1 MTRTDYYRD
10 PDAPEANSLV
20 PGASAI
26 VADEKGNL
34 LLHRRS
40 DNERWALPGG
50 TMDIGETIAQCA
62 EREVKEETGLT
73 VEAYRIVGIYSDPD
87 HVFAY
92 SDGEV
97 RQEFSICFACRILGG
112 EVARSDESLEVKFW
126 PVEELDTLNMH
137 PSIRLRISHYLSGKS
152 EAFIA

>member
-1 MTRTDYYRD
+1 MTRTDYYHD
-10 PDAPEANSLV
+10 QNAPQANSLV

-26 VADEKGNL
+26 VTDDEGRV

-50 TMDIGETIAQCA
+50 AMDIGETIAQCA
-62 EREVKEETGLT
+62 EREVREETGLT
-73 VEAYRIVGIYSDPD
+73 VKAYRIVGIYSDPG

-97 RQEFSICFACRILGG
+97 RQEFSVCFACQILGG
-112 EVARSDESLEVKFW
+112 EISGSKESLEVRFW
-126 PVEELDTLNMH
+126 PIEEVDILDMH
-137 PSIRLRISHYLSGKS
+137 PSIRLRIAHYLSGET

>member
-1 MTRTDYYRD
+1 
-10 PDAPEANSLV
+10 
-20 PGASAI
+20 
-26 VADEKGNL
+26 
-34 LLHRRS
+34 LHRRS

-62 EREVKEETGLT
+62 EREVQEETGLK

-97 RQEFSICFACRILGG
+97 RQEFSVCFACHILAGQI
-112 EVARSDESLEVKFW
+112 AKSDESLEVKFW
-126 PVEELDTLNMH
+126 PVEELDSLDMH
-137 PSIRLRISHYLSGKS
+137 PSIRLRISHYLSGKP
-152 EAFIA
+152 EAFSA

>member
-1 MTRTDYYRD
+1 MARTDYYHDRN
-10 PDAPEANSLV
+10 APLANSLV

-26 VADEKGNL
+26 VTDGKGRV
-34 LLHRRS
+34 LLHQRS

-50 TMDIGETIAQCA
+50 AMDIGETIAQCA
-62 EREVKEETGLT
+62 EREVREETGLT
-73 VEAYRIVGIYSDPD
+73 VKARRIVGIYSDPD

-97 RQEFSICFACRILGG
+97 RQEFSVCFACQVLAG
-112 EVARSDESLEVKFW
+112 EIAESDESLEVRFW
-126 PVEELDTLNMH
+126 PVEDLATLDMH
-137 PSIRLRISHYLSGKS
+137 PSIRLRISHYLSGKA

>member
-10 PDAPEANSLV
+10 PNAPRANSLV

-26 VADEKGNL
+26 VIDENTNL

-40 DNERWALPGG
+40 DNKRWALPGG

-62 EREVKEETGLT
+62 EREVREETGLI

-92 SDGEV
+92 TDGEV
-97 RQEFSICFACRILGG
+97 RQEFSVCFACRILAG
-112 EVARSDESLEVKFW
+112 EIAKSDESLEVKFW
-126 PVEELDTLNMH
+126 PVEELDSLDMH
-137 PSIRLRISHYLSGKS
+137 PSIRLRISHYLSEKP

>member
-10 PDAPEANSLV
+10 PNAPRANSLL

-26 VADEKGNL
+26 VTDDDGRL

-40 DNERWALPGG
+40 DNNRWALPGG
-50 TMDIGETIAQCA
+50 AMDIGETIARCA
-62 EREVKEETGLT
+62 EREVQEETGLT
-73 VEAYRIVGIYSDPD
+73 VEAHRIVGVYSDPD

-97 RQEFSICFACRILGG
+97 RQEFSVCFACRIMTGNISK
-112 EVARSDESLEVKFW
+112 SDESLEVKFW
-126 PVEELDTLNMH
+126 PVEDLDTLDMH
-137 PSIRLRISHYLSGKS
+137 PSIRLRISHYLADKS

>member
-1 MTRTDYYRD
+1 MTRIDYYRD
-10 PDAPEANSLV
+10 RDAPEANSLV

-26 VADEKGNL
+26 VVDEEGRL

-40 DNERWALPGG
+40 DNDRWALPGG
-50 TMDIGETIAQCA
+50 VMDIGETIAQCA
-62 EREVKEETGLT
+62 EREVLEETGLT
-73 VEAYRIVGIYSDPD
+73 VKAYRIIGIYSDPE

-97 RQEFSICFACRILGG
+97 RQEFSVCFACQILAGK
-112 EVARSDESLEVKFW
+112 VARSDESFEVRFW
-126 PVEELDTLNMH
+126 PVEELDNLNMH
-137 PSIRLRISHYLSGKS
+137 PSIQLRISHYLSGQP

>member
-10 PDAPEANSLV
+10 PNAPRANSLV

-26 VADEKGNL
+26 VTDDEGNVL
-34 LLHRRS
+34 MHRRRDS
-40 DNERWALPGG
+40 GLWALPGG
-50 TMDIGETIAQCA
+50 VMDIGETIGQCA

-73 VEAYRIVGIYSDPD
+73 VQAYRLVGVYSDPE

-97 RQEFSICFACRILGG
+97 RQEFSVCFACRILSGDIA
-112 EVARSDESLEVKFW
+112 VSNESLEVKFW
-126 PVEELDTLNMH
+126 PMQDLDSVNMH
-137 PSIRLRISHYLSGKS
+137 PSIRRRISDYLSGRS
-152 EAFIA
+152 EAFIS

>member
-1 MTRTDYYRD
+1 MVRTDYYRD
-10 PDAPEANSLV
+10 PNAPRANSLV

-26 VADEKGNL
+26 VTDEKGNL

-50 TMDIGETIAQCA
+50 KMDIGETIAQCA
-62 EREVKEETGLT
+62 EREVREETGLT
-73 VEAYRIVGIYSDPD
+73 VEAYRVVGIYSDPD

-92 SDGEV
+92 ADGEV
-97 RQEFSICFACRILGG
+97 RQEFSVCFACRILAG
-112 EVARSDESLEVKFW
+112 ELSKSDESLEVKFW
-126 PVEELDTLNMH
+126 PVEDLDILDMH
-137 PSIRLRISHYLSGKS
+137 PSIRLRISHYLAGKS

>member
-10 PDAPEANSLV
+10 RDAPEANSLI

-26 VADEKGNL
+26 VADEEGRL

-73 VEAYRIVGIYSDPD
+73 VKAYRIVGIYSDPE

-97 RQEFSICFACRILGG
+97 RQEFSVCFACQIIAG
-112 EVARSDESLEVKFW
+112 EVSKSDESLEVKFW
-126 PVEELDTLNMH
+126 PVEELDTLNIH
-137 PSIRLRISHYLSGKS
+137 SSIRLRISHYLSSKP

>member
-10 PDAPEANSLV
+10 PDAPRANSLV

-26 VADEKGNL
+26 VADEEGSL

-40 DNERWALPGG
+40 DNKRWALPGG

-62 EREVKEETGLT
+62 EREVQEETGLT
-73 VEAYRIVGIYSDPD
+73 VKAYRIVGIYSDPD

-97 RQEFSICFACRILGG
+97 RQEFSVCFACRVLAG
-112 EVARSDESLEVKFW
+112 EIAKSDESLEVKFW
-126 PVEELDTLNMH
+126 PVDELDSLGMH
-137 PSIRLRISHYLSGKS
+137 PSIRLRISHYLSEKP

>member
-10 PDAPEANSLV
+10 RKAPEANSLV

-26 VADEKGNL
+26 VTDEKGSL
-34 LLHRRS
+34 LLHRRT

-62 EREVKEETGLT
+62 EREVQEETGLT
-73 VEAYRIVGIYSDPD
+73 VKAYRVVGIYSDPD

-97 RQEFSICFACRILGG
+97 RQEFSVCFACQVVAG
-112 EVARSDESLEVKFW
+112 EIAKSDESLEVRFW
-126 PVEELDTLNMH
+126 PVVDLDTLNMH
-137 PSIRLRISHYLSGKS
+137 PSIRLRISHYLSGKP

>member
-10 PDAPEANSLV
+10 PNAPTANSLV

-26 VADEKGNL
+26 VTDDEGNV
-34 LLHRRS
+34 LLHRRRDS
-40 DNERWALPGG
+40 GLWALPGG
-50 TMDIGETIAQCA
+50 VMDIGETIAQCA
-62 EREVKEETGLT
+62 EREVREETGLA
-73 VEAYRIVGIYSDPD
+73 VQAYRLVGVYSDPE

-97 RQEFSICFACRILGG
+97 RQEFSVCFACRILSGDIA
-112 EVARSDESLEVKFW
+112 VSNESLEVKFW
-126 PVEELDTLNMH
+126 PVQDLDSVNMH
-137 PSIRLRISHYLSGKS
+137 PSIRRRISDYLSGRS